1 MERLA
6 DAMVD
11 RVIDVA
17 PTRLVELE
25 LGVEKELVRQLLIG
39 QTTGE
44 RRVRT
49 DPTRHRSHR
58 PTRSAVLVEISE
70 SLDTCNL
77 LQLGPQTLDLAP
89 ELNLELG
96 VLGFVGW
103 KVLLRLVECDEGVL
117 DAAVELGLVMVFA
130 IR

>member
-11 RVIDVA
+11 RVLDVA

-49 DPTRHRSHR
+49 DSGRHRSHR

-77 LQLGPQTLDLAP
+77 LQLGLGSGNRGFFAQADDKI
-89 ELNLELG
+89 LET
-96 VLGFVGW
+96 VT
-103 KVLLRLVECDEGVL
+103 KK
-117 DAAVELGLVMVFA
+117 
-130 IR
+130 